1 MREHYSHTVGPPL
14 DRYVRLAVGY
24 RYAGA
29 PPGVHIGMPSG
40 TLTLVVPF
48 DEPLHLSGVG
58 LSRRTP
64 FEGVLAGLA
73 TAPTLI
79 HHEGRQHGVQLGLT
93 PAGARALFGL
103 PAAELAGR
111 SVELEDILGRVAR
124 SLRDELQEY
133 ATWRER
139 FAAVERV
146 VLGLVRNHDSGREPA
161 PEVRE
166 AWRRIRQGGGQT
178 RVAAVASDV
187 GWSTRHL
194 EHRFRGEFGITPKS
208 AVRLTRFERSVEAV
222 RDPRRG
228 LADVAA
234 DCGYADQSHLA
245 REWRDLAGLP
255 PSRWRV
261 EDDLAFVQDDE
272 AARSAAWGT

>member
-29 PPGVHIGMPSG
+29 PPGVHVGLPSG

-93 PAGARALFGL
+93 PAGARAIFGTDYDHE
-103 PAAELAGR
+103 PISLAQWN
-111 SVELEDILGRVAR
+111 VICD
-124 SLRDELQEY
+124 
-133 ATWRER
+133 
-139 FAAVERV
+139 
-146 VLGLVRNHDSGREPA
+146 
-161 PEVRE
+161 
-166 AWRRIRQGGGQT
+166 
-178 RVAAVASDV
+178 
-187 GWSTRHL
+187 
-194 EHRFRGEFGITPKS
+194 
-208 AVRLTRFERSVEAV
+208 RLTGTQNPFRVFTDHDTKTPENL
-222 RDPRRG
+222 
-228 LADVAA
+228 LAT
-234 DCGYADQSHLA
+234 L
-245 REWRDLAGLP
+245 
-255 PSRWRV
+255 SR
-261 EDDLAFVQDDE
+261 
-272 AARSAAWGT
+272 TP

>member
-1 MREHYSHTVGPPL
+1 MREHHSHTVGPAL
-14 DRYVRLAVGY
+14 RRYVTLAVGY

-29 PPGVHIGMPSG
+29 PAGVHVGMPSG

-48 DEPLHLSGVG
+48 DEPLLLSGAG
-58 LSRRTP
+58 LSRPTP

-146 VLGLVRNHDSGREPA
+146 VLGLVRDNDSGREPA